1 MDNQAAN
8 AHHIARHLR
17 AIANIL
23 QSSPEPLMQ
32 EASAA
37 IGDGILIALG
47 PNAGLDLNL
56 VAETLEATAPFT
68 PLTDAEKGEV
78 FEFIADDV
86 SDYST
91 RERVELVTN
100 DWTEVDWRIEYD
112 QQQEYMSEDE

>member
-17 AIANIL
+17 AITNIL
-23 QSSPEPLMQ
+23 QSAEKPLTD
-32 EASAA
+32 EAEEVLSF
-37 IGDGILIALG
+37 
-47 PNAGLDLNL
+47 DLANL
-56 VAETLEATAPFT
+56 TKLYTKLAEDLEATAPFT

-112 QQQEYMSEDE
+112 QMDEYMREDEEDE